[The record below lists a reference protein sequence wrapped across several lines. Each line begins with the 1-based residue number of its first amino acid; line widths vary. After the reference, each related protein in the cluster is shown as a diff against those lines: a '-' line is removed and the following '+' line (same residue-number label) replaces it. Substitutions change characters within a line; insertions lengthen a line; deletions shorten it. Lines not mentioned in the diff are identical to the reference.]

1 MNNIL
6 EQKSLEQRLHS
17 NSIWV
22 SRKTRIL
29 TSLLGAVPLSIGNRL
44 RCLFYRSILGGLGE
58 GTYLGTGVELEGA
71 GGVFLGAGSA
81 VDNGVRLNSGE
92 PHGRII
98 LKPQALLDRGI
109 SLETLGGCI
118 EIGEQTCV
126 GSYVCMAGPGDI
138 RIGKNCMIASHV
150 SIYANNHI
158 FADIHTPIGK
168 QGLSCTGIVI
178 EDDCWL
184 GTGVRVL
191 DGVTIGHGSVVGAG
205 AVVTKSLPPFSVAV
219 GVPAKVM
226 YKRSNVTPKSVA
238 LHQNS

>member
-6 EQKSLEQRLHS
+6 EQKLLEQKPRS
-17 NSIWV
+17 NSVWV

-29 TSLLGAVPLSIGNRL
+29 TSLLSPIPLSLGNRL

-58 GTYLGTGVELEGA
+58 GTYLGTGLELGGA
-71 GGVFLGAGSA
+71 RGIFMGAGSA
-81 VDNGVRLNSGE
+81 VDSGVRLDSGE
-92 PHGRII
+92 PNGRII
-98 LKPQALLDRGI
+98 LRSRVLLDRGI
-109 SLETLGGCI
+109 SLEALGGCL
-118 EIGEQTCV
+118 EIGEQTCI
-126 GSYVCMAGPGDI
+126 GPYTCMAGPGDI

-158 FADIHTPIGK
+158 FTDIHTPIGD
-168 QGLSCTGIVI
+168 QGLSCAGIVI

-226 YKRSNVTPKSVA
+226 YKRSNSTPKSVA
-238 LHQNS
+238 LYQNQ